1 MKEVAFAVSTGLT
14 AVYCVVELALAISLG
29 SLALMAD
36 AFHNVSDVVSVRA
49 RRRKAAILVCIVL
62 SLFSCRLVLHGTH
75 IA

>member
-49 RRRKAAILVCIVL
+49 CRGKRRF
-62 SLFSCRLVLHGTH
+62 LFALF
-75 IA
+75 